1 MQNCPRQLAMQS
13 CVLCSFVRCGSSNKI
28 EKKKKK
34 EADCIGAEEPS
45 YDSDDEFR
53 KIVASAEIN
62 NKKTQLKGKEKKKG
76 GKQSFQQEL
85 LALQKEQMAYQ
96 KEQEKRHEE
105 FLKYMM
111 EERRKVEQEERDKDR
126 DFFLKLGQM
135 FAGKGN

>member
-1 MQNCPRQLAMQS
+1 MFF
-13 CVLCSFVRCGSSNKI
+13 FVIFIDILSPGSSGRCSSASMNSTLTNTNQ
-28 EKKKKK
+28 
-34 EADCIGAEEPS
+34 ADCIGAEEPS

-53 KIVASAEIN
+53 KMVASAEIN

-111 EERRKVEQEERDKDR
+111 EEQRKVEQEERDKDR